1 MAKRYTEEYKKNLV
15 AQYKAGTSAKNICV
29 QQGIARSIL
38 FLWVKQYTADAV
50 GQVPREQYLLQ
61 KELERLRRENAIFRS
76 CGCSPSAP
84 LDVRLHAI
92 ISHQNEFSIHALCEV
107 MQVNRSTY
115 YHHILRAPKQT
126 KIQIEDDRLKVLI
139 TEIFTKSECR
149 FGARKIRAKLIQA
162 GYTVSER
169 RILRLMKELGLAV
182 QQKHP
187 KLNSANDRQYRYY
200 PNKLKRKFLTDA
212 PNKIWVSDI
221 TYAKVGMNFLYLCVV
236 IDLYARKVIGYAI
249 SEDINTKLTTKAF
262 DHAFI
267 SRGKP
272 ERLLFHSDQ
281 GAQYTAFSF
290 RTHLKACG
298 VQQSFSAPGNPHDNA
313 VAESFFASIKREDF
327 RQKFYKSETEFCH
340 AVDRYIE
347 FYNDYRPHQRLG
359 FLTPNQ
365 AEENFY

>member
-1 MAKRYTEEYKKNLV
+1 
-15 AQYKAGTSAKNICV
+15 
-29 QQGIARSIL
+29 
-38 FLWVKQYTADAV
+38 
-50 GQVPREQYLLQ
+50 
-61 KELERLRRENAIFRS
+61 
-76 CGCSPSAP
+76 
-84 LDVRLHAI
+84 
-92 ISHQNEFSIHALCEV
+92 

-126 KIQIEDDRLKVLI
+126 KIQFEDDQLKALI

-149 FGARKIRAKLIQA
+149 FGARKIRAKLMQA

-212 PNKIWVSDI
+212 PNKVWVSDI

-249 SEDINTKLTTKAF
+249 SEDIDTKLTTKVF

-272 ERLLFHSDQ
+272 ERLPFHSDQ
-281 GAQYTAFSF
+281 GAQYTTFSF
-290 RTHLKACG
+290 RMHLKACG

-313 VAESFFASIKREDF
+313 VAESFFAAIKREDF
-327 RQKFYKSETEFCH
+327 RQKFHKSETEFCH
-340 AVDRYIE
+340 AADRYVE
-347 FYNDYRPHQRLG
+347 FYNDYRPHQRPG

-365 AEENFY
+365 AEEKLL